1 MREYATYHTLRYSE
15 LITKLAIS
23 CLGCPGSQLAML
35 IYRLLVRVSFYGE
48 YCLVIFH
55 ISAISCCCLCN
66 HWFNGEGFPPPLCFA
81 LLCFKVVRVVGVFKH
96 AA

>member
-1 MREYATYHTLRYSE
+1 MRECATYQTLRYSE

-48 YCLVIFH
+48 
-55 ISAISCCCLCN
+55 
-66 HWFNGEGFPPPLCFA
+66 
-81 LLCFKVVRVVGVFKH
+81 
-96 AA
+96 